1 MNTLPIVK
9 MTLYKHGVGF
19 YQRRGTVDTDTSST
33 ASTASTA
40 SMASLQF
47 RRDEMNDILK
57 SLTAFTVGGG
67 QVLGM
72 DYATP
77 EDKAALLARSSIQL
91 SDGASLRDL
100 LRDVRGRAVEVITA
114 GETLAGIAVGV
125 DLPGEREPLTAT
137 LLSIFVPGQAAVRTL
152 PVSDIRQLNLVDAR
166 AAGDLAYFL
175 DTSLMED
182 EKRSVTVRLAPGPS
196 DLVVSYIAP
205 SPIWRVSYRLVA
217 DEQDGK
223 PLSVLQGWGLFD
235 NTFDEDLEN
244 VHLTFV
250 AGMPVSF
257 IYDLYTPFTPER
269 PVVREEARAV
279 ARPVEFAEA
288 LSSPPPA
295 MRGVRALGRTMMA
308 DERQAPA
315 PAAKMSAADLSQSTV
330 VAATGQAQ
338 GEFFSYVV
346 ANPVTVKRGRSAM
359 VPILQAQPALRKERI
374 YNGRKHPLNPVIT
387 ARFKNETGLTLE
399 RGPLTVVEA
408 GEYAGE
414 AMLPFTAPGGE
425 IFLAYAV
432 DLGVKVTEETT
443 NEQLLVSVNIANGLL
458 SLQEYQIQR
467 VTYRVENR
475 NDQAVN
481 VTLEHPRLANYTPFD
496 TPDPVETTAD
506 AYRYLVQVKAHS
518 VAVFTAAQRRL
529 VARREEVRN
538 QRFDTLQRWLRD
550 HLLDQAA
557 FDRIKAI
564 LALYDRL
571 AEHETSVRKNE
582 TNRQAIFNQQKVV
595 QGNLGALKEQGEEG
609 QLRGRYVRTLNQLED
624 QLAQLKT
631 SDDELAAAIART
643 KAEIDKALAG

>member
-19 YQRRGTVDTDTSST
+19 YQRRGAVEAD
-33 ASTASTA
+33 AAPA
-40 SMASLQF
+40 VSLQF

-77 EDKAALLARSSIQL
+77 EDKARLLTRSSIQL
-91 SDGASLRDL
+91 SNGASLRDL
-100 LRDVRGRAVEVITA
+100 LRDVRGRAVEVTTA
-114 GETLAGIAVGV
+114 SETLAGVAMGV

-137 LLSIFVPGQAAVRTL
+137 LLSVFVPAQAVVRTL
-152 PVSDIRQLNLVDAR
+152 PIGDIRQLHLVDSR
-166 AAGDLAYFL
+166 AASDLAYFL

-182 EKRSVTVRLAPGPS
+182 EKRSVTVRLDAGRS

-205 SPIWRVSYRLVA
+205 SPVWRVSYRLVA

-223 PLSVLQGWGLFD
+223 PLSLLQGWGLFD

-269 PVVREEARAV
+269 PVVSEQTRAV

-288 LSSPPPA
+288 VAEAPPA
-295 MRGVRALGRTMMA
+295 PVARGGMRSLGRVAMA
-308 DERQAPA
+308 AEMAAPA
-315 PAAKMSAADLSQSTV
+315 PLAKMSAADLAQSTV
-330 VAATGQAQ
+330 VAASGQAQ

-359 VPILQAQPALRKERI
+359 APILQAQPALRKERI
-374 YNGRKHPLNPVIT
+374 YNGRKHPTHPVIT

-399 RGPLTVVEA
+399 RGPLTVVES

-425 IFLAYAV
+425 IYLAYAI

-443 NEQLLVSVNIANGLL
+443 HEQVLISVSIFKGLL

-467 VTYRVENR
+467 VTYRIENR

-481 VTLEHPRLANYTPFD
+481 VTLEHPRLTDYTPFD
-496 TPDPVETTAD
+496 TPEPAESTAE
-506 AYRYLVQVKAHS
+506 AYRYLVQAKAHG
-518 VAVFTAAQRRL
+518 AAAFTVSQRRL
-529 VARREEVRN
+529 VARREEIRN
-538 QRFDTLQRWLRD
+538 QRFETLQRWLRD
-550 HLLDQAA
+550 HLLEQAA
-557 FDRIKAI
+557 FDRIKAL

-571 AEHETSVRKNE
+571 AEHEANVRKNE
-582 TNRQAIFNQQKVV
+582 AGRQAIFNQQKVV

-609 QLRGRYVRTLNQLED
+609 KLRDRYVRTLNQLED
-624 QLAQLKT
+624 QLAQLKA
-631 SDDELAAAIART
+631 SDDELAAAIARV
-643 KAEIDKALAG
+643 KAEIDRFLAD

>member
-19 YQRRGTVDTDTSST
+19 YQRRGAVEADA
-33 ASTASTA
+33 ASTV
-40 SMASLQF
+40 SLQF
-47 RRDEMNDILK
+47 RKDEMNDILK

-67 QVLGM
+67 QVFGM

-77 EDKAALLARSSIQL
+77 EDKARLLARSSIQL

-100 LRDVRGRAVEVITA
+100 LRDVRGRAVEVTTA
-114 GETLAGIAVGV
+114 DETLAGVAVGV

-137 LLSIFVPGQAAVRTL
+137 LLSIFVPAQAVVRAL
-152 PVSDIRQLNLVDAR
+152 PVADIRQLHLVDSR
-166 AAGDLAYFL
+166 AASDLAYFL

-182 EKRSVTVRLAPGPS
+182 EKRSVTVRLGAGRS

-205 SPIWRVSYRLVA
+205 SPVWRVSYRLVA
-217 DEQDGK
+217 DEQEGK
-223 PLSVLQGWGLFD
+223 PLSLLQGWGLFD

-269 PVVREEARAV
+269 PVVSEQARAV
-279 ARPVEFAEA
+279 AGPMEFAEA
-288 LSSPPPA
+288 VAEAP
-295 MRGVRALGRTMMA
+295 
-308 DERQAPA
+308 PA
-315 PAAKMSAADLSQSTV
+315 PAARGGMRSLGRATMAAEMAAPAPLAKMRAADLAQSTV
-330 VAATGQAQ
+330 VAAGGQAQ

-374 YNGRKHPLNPVIT
+374 YNGRKHPTNPVIT

-399 RGPLTVVEA
+399 RGPLTVVES

-425 IFLAYAV
+425 IYLAYAI
-432 DLGVKVTEETT
+432 DLGVKVTEEMTH
-443 NEQLLVSVNIANGLL
+443 EQVLISVAIFKGLL

-467 VTYRVENR
+467 VTYRIENR

-481 VTLEHPRLANYTPFD
+481 VTLEHPRLTDYTPFD
-496 TPDPVETTAD
+496 TPEPVESTAE
-506 AYRYLVQVKAHS
+506 AYRYLVQVKAHGA
-518 VAVFTAAQRRL
+518 AVFTVGQRRL
-529 VARREEVRN
+529 VARREEIRN
-538 QRFDTLQRWLRD
+538 QRFETLQRWLRD
-550 HLLDQAA
+550 HLLEQAA
-557 FDRIKAI
+557 FDRIKAL

-571 AEHETSVRKNE
+571 AEHEANVRKNE
-582 TNRQAIFNQQKVV
+582 AGRQAIFNQQKVV

-609 QLRGRYVRTLNQLED
+609 KLRDRYVRTLNQLED
-624 QLAQLKT
+624 QLLQLKS
-631 SDDELAAAIART
+631 SDDELAAAIARV
-643 KAEIDKALAG
+643 KAEIDRSLAD